1 MKFQQRY
8 DFNLFYLKEK
18 NAITN
23 FMCAMAAILFRPQWV
38 NVLMGLG
45 LGRLHWVHRP
55 PCKYRELPDLLHSGN
70 PGLHHNHML
79 PDNITVTV
87 TFHECHG
94 ISNHWQLNYLFNS
107 SFQLTSKKTSQLHIT
122 GPMSGKTTGD
132 QWISLTRWLKSLAI
146 PMFVQ
151 HLVKLV
157 SKETSKLCITGLVW
171 GESTSHRWFPLTK
184 VQ

>member
-1 MKFQQRY
+1 MS
-8 DFNLFYLKEK
+8 
-18 NAITN
+18 
-23 FMCAMAAILFRPQWV
+23 AMASQITGNSTICLTAVSNWHQRK
-38 NVLMGLG
+38 
-45 LGRLHWVHRP
+45 HHSST
-55 PCKYRELPDLLHSGN
+55 LLALCH
-70 PGLHHNHML
+70 PELHHNHML

-107 SFQLTSKKTSQLHIT
+107 GFQLTSKKTSQLHIT
-122 GPMSGKTTGD
+122 GPMSSKTTGD
-132 QWISLTRWLKSLAI
+132 QWISLTRWRKSLAI

-171 GESTSHRWFPLTK
+171 GEPTSHWWIPLTG
-184 VQ
+184 VL